1 MLLEPREVPL
11 GGPRAMLVRRT
22 LPHKAIRT
30 IGAFCFVDHYGPSLG
45 EPMVVPPHP
54 HTGLQTVSWLLSGT
68 LDHRDSVGSVQR
80 VHPGELNLMT
90 AGRGIAHS
98 EYSVGEEALHG
109 VQLWVA
115 LPEASRHQEPHF
127 EHHADLPTTD
137 HSGTELRVVM
147 GDVLGL
153 RSPAATY
160 SPLLCAELRLPS
172 GRRRLPVA
180 TAFEHGVLLI
190 DGDLAVDGTS
200 VPRASLIHRPPGT
213 EALGLASSGGA
224 TALLLG
230 GAPLEED
237 LLMWWN
243 FVGRTHEEI
252 VSARD
257 AWASGRFGSVVDDA
271 RDPLPA
277 PDLPGVRLKPR
288 PNRPSRPEGVADSI
302 PPGVF

>member
-30 IGAFCFVDHYGPSLG
+30 IGAFCFVDHYGPNRG

-68 LDHRDSVGSVQR
+68 IDHRDSVGSVQR
-80 VHPGELNLMT
+80 IHPGELNLMT
-90 AGRGIAHS
+90 AGAGIAHS
-98 EYSVGEEALHG
+98 EYSAGDDALHG

-115 LPEASRHQEPHF
+115 LPEGARHQTPHF
-127 EHHADLPTTD
+127 EHHADLPTTVRD
-137 HSGTELRVVM
+137 GLEVRVVM
-147 GDVLGL
+147 GDLLGL

-160 SPLLCAELRLPS
+160 SPLVCAELRLRP
-172 GRRRLPVA
+172 GRHRLPVESG
-180 TAFEHGVLLI
+180 FEHGLLLV
-190 DGDLAVDGTS
+190 DGDLVVDGTT
-200 VPRASLIHRPPGT
+200 VARTALLHRPPGID
-213 EALGLASSGGA
+213 ALDLTSSGGA
-224 TALLLG
+224 TALLIG
-230 GAPLEED
+230 GEPLAED

-243 FVGRTHEEI
+243 FVARTHEEI
-252 VSARD
+252 VAARD
-257 AWASGRFGSVVDDA
+257 AWASGRFAPVVDDA

-288 PNRPSRPEGVADSI
+288 PNRPARPEGVADSI